1 MAHITLSIP
10 DKLKQELV
18 ELKEV
23 NWSEV
28 ARVALSEKVKRQR
41 LFRGLERLMASE
53 PESEASKLARRLMET
68 PSDKPLDKE
77 SLSKMHNEMLK
88 TAKPPLSEEEFEKW
102 AADTVKKGRKGRFEE
117 LKKIGL
123 VK

>member
-28 ARVALSEKVKRQR
+28 ARTALLEKVKRQR
-41 LFRGLERLMASE
+41 LFKALETLIVSKPE
-53 PESEASKLARRLMET
+53 PEAMAKTLLET
-68 PSDKPLDKE
+68 PSDRPLDKDMLAKLHAE
-77 SLSKMHNEMLK
+77 ILKNTKPSLSEK
-88 TAKPPLSEEEFEKW
+88 EF
-102 AADTVKKGRKGRFEE
+102 DTLAVDAVRKGRKGRFEE
-117 LKKIGL
+117 LKKGGL